1 MMKLRHAATCV
12 LLAVLA
18 TFAHAARPVCTM
30 VADAATGQ
38 VVLHEGHC
46 DERVTPA
53 STFKLALAVM
63 GFDHGFLK
71 DPHAP
76 VEHIKT
82 GDPDWGGKAWHQ
94 PIDPTLWL
102 QYSVVWYS
110 QRITHAMGAQT
121 FQSYVRKFGYG
132 NMDVSG
138 DPGRNNGMD
147 RSWITSSLKISPQE
161 QVGFLRRLVNR
172 QLRVSAR
179 TYEMVDRTV
188 QSWQVPGGW
197 VVQGKT
203 GTAGPAPGNTSP
215 DGTWDQ
221 AHAYGWFVGWAR
233 RGDKTYVFANLLQ
246 DEKIEPTSAG
256 VRSRDALLERLPQ
269 VLAFASH

>member
-110 QRITHAMGAQT
+110 QQITRTLGPRRFSA
-121 FQSYVRKFGYG
+121 YVARFGYG
-132 NMDVSG
+132 NQDVTGNRGKDDGLTNAWLS
-138 DPGRNNGMD
+138 
-147 RSWITSSLKISPQE
+147 SSLKISPLGQL
-161 QVGFLRRLVNR
+161 QFLRRVVRRTLPVSP
-172 QLRVSAR
+172 LAYEKTAAITRV
-179 TYEMVDRTV
+179 VGDFD
-188 QSWQVPGGW
+188 GW
-197 VVQGKT
+197 EVHGKT
-203 GTAGPAPGNTSP
+203 GSGAPRDHRGVL
-215 DGTWDQ
+215 DDRIG
-221 AHAYGWFVGWAR
+221 YGWFVGWAETDGR
-233 RGDKTYVFANLLQ
+233 RLVFARLEESRRKTPGSFGAL
-246 DEKIEPTSAG
+246 
-256 VRSRDALLERLPQ
+256 VRENFLKGLPALAARLPK
-269 VLAFASH
+269 